1 MMLGTALGP
10 AWKTVLHGA
19 AQASGPRPGE
29 HARRH
34 VGRSQCSVPCFEQ
47 HAFQKQ
53 LAVTLHV
60 GLVQPQGQ
68 VAQGEVVV
76 RGVCEL
82 FSDAVLQAELLLIH
96 VGQLAGNL
104 V

>member
-1 MMLGTALGP
+1 M
-10 AWKTVLHGA
+10 
-19 AQASGPRPGE
+19 
-29 HARRH
+29 
-34 VGRSQCSVPCFEQ
+34 PCFEQ

-68 VAQGEVVV
+68 VAQDEVVV

-82 FSDAVLQAELLLIH
+82 FGDGALQAELLPVH
-96 VGQLAGNL
+96 VRELAGNL
-104 V
+104 I

>member
-1 MMLGTALGP
+1 MGLHRPVVHGLGNMR
-10 AWKTVLHGA
+10 KD
-19 AQASGPRPGE
+19 
-29 HARRH
+29 

-47 HAFQKQ
+47 HAFKEQ

-68 VAQGEVVV
+68 VAEGEVVV
-76 RGVCEL
+76 RGVSEL
-82 FSDAVLQAELLLIH
+82 FSDAALQAELLLVH